1 MEYVEV
7 QIPKEIA
14 NQSLP
19 DPELRNFYLDLE
31 NRTFWL
37 DNEVTPYLLELA
49 RYIVRWNREDKRT
62 PIKKR
67 KPIRIFI
74 LTGDFP

>member
-37 DNEVTPYLLELA
+37 DNEEIGRAHV
-49 RYIVRWNREDKRT
+49 
-62 PIKKR
+62 
-67 KPIRIFI
+67 
-74 LTGDFP
+74 